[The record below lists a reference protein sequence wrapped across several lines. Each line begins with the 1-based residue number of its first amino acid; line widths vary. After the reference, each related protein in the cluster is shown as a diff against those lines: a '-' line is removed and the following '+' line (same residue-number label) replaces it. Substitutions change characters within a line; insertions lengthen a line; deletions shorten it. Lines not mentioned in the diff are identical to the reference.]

1 MPLLRKILSW
11 RSTKLV
17 PLGSE
22 FHWWNQNNPRSQKR
36 RPRSSN
42 SFQTY
47 AFIQSNSWCFILTI
61 LQDDA
66 KLKSRAERF
75 GTNASAEAG
84 KRPARKRG
92 APEESIDP
100 DELER
105 RKRRAERF
113 GFPLAVGLNALPKPR
128 LLTRNFLHSRRAPRK
143 LENAVRHRPYPI
155 RL

>member
-1 MPLLRKILSW
+1 M
-11 RSTKLV
+11 
-17 PLGSE
+17 
-22 FHWWNQNNPRSQKR
+22 
-36 RPRSSN
+36 
-42 SFQTY
+42 
-47 AFIQSNSWCFILTI
+47 

-75 GTNASAEAG
+75 GTDASAETK

-92 APEESIDP
+92 APEESVDP

-105 RKRRAERF
+105 RKKRAERF

-128 LLTRNFLHSRRAPRK
+128 LLTCNLLPLRRAPRK
-143 LENAVRHRPYPI
+143 LEHAIRLCPYPI